1 MQYRQTLVTAITAV
15 LIVGCLLPLAAQQ
28 TSDICIAN
36 EVVARIRA
44 AGPYDSVDDRATAID
59 KAIVTVLSK
68 YDTNHPEVALKQKD
82 GIWTVY
88 CWDLPVIRV
97 YPEEAAANNITEKQL
112 GQIWANK
119 IRERLPA
126 ATPVSK
132 MEDPFGRATAQ
143 EASETGDTDEAATNP
158 GRPETVIAQ
167 AEETA
172 SKQPEAEA
180 DIPESAALLLIIDAL
195 RASRG
200 LNEDEWIDRRESIAR
215 NLLDNLRKF
224 VASKPMDTS
233 GPVVA
238 GGSTSPIQPSAAT
251 APMTGTETVTAP
263 DTAAEEA
270 EVATEEAETQPA
282 PSTPEPA
289 ATETADAP
297 QPAPAQP
304 SEAEAEVEDSEHAG
318 DPAWAKVPQKQRIGR
333 KFEAAR
339 DPYYELKDN
348 NPQQAEEVDEL
359 LSAARKSFTE
369 KDFDLAEQY
378 VDQALR
384 ALGIE
389 PSSIE

>member
-1 MQYRQTLVTAITAV
+1 MQYRQTFVTAIAAA

-28 TSDICIAN
+28 TADICIAN
-36 EVVARIRA
+36 DVVARIRA
-44 AGPYDSVDDRATAID
+44 TGPYDSVDDRATAID

-88 CWDLPVIRV
+88 CWDLPVIGV

-112 GQIWANK
+112 GQIWTNK

-132 MEDPFGRATAQ
+132 MEDPFGGATA
-143 EASETGDTDEAATNP
+143 EKPSETADTGEAATTGVKPN
-158 GRPETVIAQ
+158 TVIAQ
-167 AEETA
+167 AQQPA
-172 SKQPEAEA
+172 SEQPTAEA

-195 RASRG
+195 RASRS

-224 VASKPMDTS
+224 VASKPMETS

-238 GGSTSPIQPSAAT
+238 GSSTSPIEPSAAT

-263 DTAAEEA
+263 VTTAEEP
-270 EVATEEAETQPA
+270 EVAVEEPETE
-282 PSTPEPA
+282 STPDAPETAPVDE
-289 ATETADAP
+289 TETTEA
-297 QPAPAQP
+297 PAPAAV
-304 SEAEAEVEDSEHAG
+304 SETETEAGEHAG

-348 NPQQAEEVDEL
+348 DPEQAEEIDEL

-369 KDFDLAEQY
+369 KNFDRSEQY

-384 ALGIE
+384 ALGIN
-389 PSSIE
+389 